1 MIRGAAFRPGLRRT
15 GQFPACAG
23 VLRSDR
29 FPSGGREL
37 FPRIRGG
44 DPFFLRRGPH
54 TKSFPRIRGGDPIEE
69 QKKAVRAGIPRMCGG
84 DPYAKSVTIESPALS
99 THGQGYRR
107 ALQTAGTEAASRG
120 GEPCAAVFCAL
131 RKGGGSTARF
141 GPRGQNAP
149 HSQFANNS
157 LENHKQ
163 GSGRIGA
170 TRERSQRIWRGSS
183 CKRKTS
189 CP

>member
-1 MIRGAAFRPGLRRT
+1 MTRPPFPRT
-15 GQFPACAG
+15 G
-23 VLRSDR
+23 
-29 FPSGGREL
+29 
-37 FPRIRGG
+37 GG
-44 DPFFLRRGPH
+44 DPWGGIPTGITQNRTVPRMCGGAPQRQVSVRGQG
-54 TKSFPRIRGGDPIEE
+54 TFSPRMRGDPIEE

-120 GEPCAAVFCAL
+120 GESCAAVFCAL
-131 RKGGGSTARF
+131 RKGGGSTARI
-141 GPRGQNAP
+141 GPRGRNAP

-157 LENHKQ
+157 LENRKQ